1 MLQNSKHNIE
11 ISFDVGYLF
20 AALGTFF
27 CDIGS
32 HLKCKLNTNWVR
44 SVQKLID
51 NDILKGLSNPS
62 RFGQQFMVS
71 WNFQMRGLLLLL

>member
-11 ISFDVGYLF
+11 ISFDVGYF
-20 AALGTFF
+20 FPALGTFF

-32 HLKCKLNTNWVR
+32 HLKCKLNTNWFR
-44 SVQKLID
+44 SVQKLIN
-51 NDILKGLSNPS
+51 NDILKGLL
-62 RFGQQFMVS
+62 GKFMVS